1 MDTKAFNALHGDL
14 ELPGQSEL
22 NPKGF
27 VIFPDWDELKEEDDK
42 NA

>member
-27 VIFPDWDELKEEDDK
+27 IIYPDWDEQTDSESD
-42 NA
+42 N